1 MPRFWVAD
9 ALAALLE
16 ALGGIDQQH
25 VVAVLRRL
33 GLAEQP
39 DIGGNARVV
48 ERVARQLDDRVK
60 PIVFQHLAADAVLAA
75 DERARLGDAVG
86 ERVELLPVTRHA
98 RVGIHLAQAL
108 LGAAEHLGRCPWSGR
123 RRSW

>member
-9 ALAALLE
+9 ALAAFLE
-16 ALGGIDQQH
+16 ALGGVDEQH

-75 DERARLGDAVG
+75 PGFALVERARVLDDRHHPIVL
-86 ERVELLPVTRHA
+86 EL
-98 RVGIHLAQAL
+98 
-108 LGAAEHLGRCPWSGR
+108 
-123 RRSW
+123 